1 MSRIALV
8 HDYFVQMGGAER
20 VAEAMHDSFPS
31 APLYTTVALPQSL
44 PQRLRQAD
52 IRTSPLQRLPA
63 IDRRFRHYFMLY
75 PFAVEHF
82 DLSNYDLIF
91 SSSSG
96 YAKGVRRRGNAIHV
110 CYCHTPMR
118 WVWRYDDYV
127 AREKFG
133 RFARTMLPMMLWP
146 LKKWD
151 LRASQQPNY
160 YIANSRLMAERI
172 KKIYKREAH
181 VIPPPIDVNRFH
193 MSNEIEDYYLV
204 LSCLMP
210 YKRIDLAIEACQRM
224 NRRLVI
230 IGDGPD
236 RARLEKMADD
246 RVEFLGR
253 QPDKIVNYYA
263 ARCRALL
270 FPGEEDFGMA
280 PLEANAAGR
289 PVIAFRGG
297 GAVETVEEEVTGV
310 FFDEANCLSL
320 SEAIEKFE
328 SMRFDQYT
336 LRRHAEKFDRTVFAF
351 RVLQFLGS
359 IAPASCSEELLAGA
373 RLLSQNISRRVWP
386 LLDQSGSTLREL
398 SSNTEGVS
406 FQFSSSPLY
415 LVSLK

>member
-20 VAEAMHDSFPS
+20 VAEAMHESFPS
-31 APLYTTVALPQSL
+31 APMYTTVALPQNL
-44 PQRLRQAD
+44 PQRLRMAD
-52 IRTSPLQRLPA
+52 IRTSPLQHLPSME
-63 IDRRFRHYFMLY
+63 RRFRHYFMLY
-75 PFAVEHF
+75 PFAVENF
-82 DLSNYDLIF
+82 DLSQYDLIF

-96 YAKGVRRRGNAIHV
+96 YAKGVRRRRNAIHV

-133 RFARTMLPMMLWP
+133 TFARTLLPAMLWP
-146 LKKWD
+146 LRQWD
-151 LRASQQPNY
+151 LRAARQPNY
-160 YIANSRLMAERI
+160 YIANSRLVAKRI
-172 KKIYKREAH
+172 KKIYGREAH

-193 MSNEIEDYYLV
+193 MSNEIDDYYLV
-204 LSCLMP
+204 LSRLMP
-210 YKRIDLAIEACQRM
+210 YKRIDLAIEACKRM
-224 NRRLVI
+224 NRRLIV

-236 RARLEKMADD
+236 RSRLEKLADD
-246 RVEFLGR
+246 RIEFLGR

-289 PVIAFRGG
+289 PVIAFRAG

-310 FFDEANCLSL
+310 FFDQASSLSL
-320 SEAIEKFE
+320 AGAIEKFE
-328 SMRFDQYT
+328 GMRFDQYT
-336 LRRHAEKFDRTVFAF
+336 LRRHAEKFDRSVFSF

-359 IAPASCSEELLAGA
+359 VAPSSCSEELITGA

-386 LLDQSGSTLREL
+386 RLA
-398 SSNTEGVS
+398 
-406 FQFSSSPLY
+406 
-415 LVSLK
+415 LVG

>member
-1 MSRIALV
+1 
-8 HDYFVQMGGAER
+8 MGGAER

-31 APLYTTVALPQSL
+31 APMYTTVALQKSL
-44 PQRLRQAD
+44 PDRLRMAD
-52 IRTSPLQRLPA
+52 IRTSPLQHLPS
-63 IDRRFRHYFMLY
+63 IERRFRHYFMLY
-75 PFAVEHF
+75 PFAVENF
-82 DLSNYDLIF
+82 DLSEYDLIF

-96 YAKGVRRRGNAIHV
+96 YAKGVRRRRNAIHV

-118 WVWRYDDYV
+118 WIWRYDDYV

-133 RFARTMLPMMLWP
+133 SFARSLLPLMLWP

-160 YIANSRLMAERI
+160 YIANSRLVADRI
-172 KKIYKREAH
+172 KKIYGREAH

-193 MSNEIEDYYLV
+193 MSNEIDDYYLV
-204 LSCLMP
+204 LSRLMP
-210 YKRIDLAIEACQRM
+210 YKRIDLAIEACKRM
-224 NRRLVI
+224 NRRLIV

-236 RARLEKMADD
+236 RARLEKLADD
-246 RVEFLGR
+246 RIEFLGR

-289 PVIAFRGG
+289 PVIAYRAG
-297 GAVETVEEEVTGV
+297 GAVETVEDGVTGV
-310 FFDEANCLSL
+310 FFDQAGSISL
-320 SEAIEKFE
+320 SEAIERFE
-328 SMRFDQYT
+328 GLRFDQYT
-336 LRRHAEKFDRTVFAF
+336 LRRHAEKFDRTVFTF

-359 IAPASCSEELLAGA
+359 VAPSTCSEELLTGA

-386 LLDQSGSTLREL
+386 RLA
-398 SSNTEGVS
+398 
-406 FQFSSSPLY
+406 
-415 LVSLK
+415 LVG